1 MPNVQYYKHIGTDE
15 IFHFTEFGKGKFS
28 LENGFEPYVPPK
40 WLIKTTEPNK
50 DKLFS
55 WNVHLARREDMQPYE
70 EVKVV
75 EVEAV
80 EVIAPAQLEEEAIS
94 ATNTQEEK
102 VEVISQGK
110 VFKGI
115 SKRSRKRM
123 KEKTGV

>member
-1 MPNVQYYKHIGTDE
+1 MPNIQYYKHIGTDE

-55 WNVHLARREDMQPYE
+55 WNVHLSRREDMQPYE
-70 EVKVV
+70 EVKESVVV
-75 EVEAV
+75 E
-80 EVIAPAQLEEEAIS
+80 
-94 ATNTQEEK
+94 QEEK
-102 VEVISQGK
+102 IEVIPQGK

-115 SKRSRKRM
+115 SKVSRKRM
-123 KEKTGV
+123 REKIGV